1 MLIAPNP
8 RADRTDA
15 EIVVVD
21 VHTTDYA
28 EWAHA
33 SPAKIVLCT
42 TAGEALESASMKPLL
57 WIIHSQLPDLSGL
70 ELHEKLNALGRQA
83 TSILVSD
90 RYDAA
95 QEMAA
100 LSQGSLIY
108 QAKPLDFAQLDRLW
122 SNLVTRQL
130 HKSFNMQKVLMP
142 VPSNQQTT
150 ASI

>member
-1 MLIAPNP
+1 MLIAASNL
-8 RADRTDA
+8 ADRIDV

-21 VHTTDYA
+21 THTMDYS

-33 SPAKIVLCT
+33 SPARIALCT
-42 TAGEALESASMKPLL
+42 SAGEALKYSSMKPLL

-70 ELHEKLNALGRQA
+70 ELYGKLSTLGRQA

-95 QEMAA
+95 QELAA

-108 QAKPLDFAQLDRLW
+108 RAKPLNFAQLDRLW
-122 SNLVTRQL
+122 TNLVT
-130 HKSFNMQKVLMP
+130 HFSNKSSNTQKVLLP
-142 VPSNQQTT
+142 ARS
-150 ASI
+150 